1 MGIAPPSNAVAVL
14 GSMPL
19 FAEVPDEELLALAAG
34 AHWCELPGGATLFR
48 EGDPADAAY
57 VVASGRLEASSGD
70 TVVRVI
76 GEGEVTGEAG
86 LLEAGSRSATVAAV
100 RDSVL
105 ARIDSSDLER
115 LATRHPGVA
124 LGLARSVA
132 ARLRVDPSV
141 SRRLRPPCLV
151 AAVAVADDVD
161 LSAFVAALVA
171 ACPTDTTAVVVDGS
185 AGTDTVARAIEL
197 EVGADLVVI
206 VVSPDDVEWVCRQ
219 ADLVVMVG
227 RVGSRP
233 SRTASSLGAV
243 TRPAQLLLTR
253 RPGAAPTTRGWDSLA
268 DGVAA
273 NSPVV
278 HVEDGSSADLARF
291 GRCLTGRSV
300 GVVLGGG
307 GARGFAHIG
316 VLRALAE
323 AGVTIDR
330 VGGSSMGS
338 IIGAQL
344 ALGWSAERM
353 LEENSSRWSRRMLA
367 EVRWPSVSLASGERA
382 SALFRAIFGDR
393 RIEELLLDYFCT
405 TADLTASRL
414 HIADRGPVADW
425 VGASSAVPGL
435 WPPSA
440 DSQGHLHSDGGI
452 LDNVPTAVMRSRSA
466 GPVIAVDVCS
476 QQAPMLVVPASGHA
490 ALAPLRRRRGTGA
503 DGGDA
508 PSMLELLNRSNL
520 LASVQSWQTARAH
533 ADLYLTPSTGT
544 HGFASFD
551 RVSELADLG
560 YSSTL
565 RQLTDV
571 DLDGLGQAPRSHT

>member
-19 FAEVPDEELLALAAG
+19 FAEVPAEELLALAAG

-132 ARLRVDPSV
+132 ARLRVDPSL
-141 SRRLRPPCLV
+141 SRRLPPPCLL

-353 LEENSSRWSRRMLA
+353 LEENSSRWSRR
-367 EVRWPSVSLASGERA
+367 
-382 SALFRAIFGDR
+382 
-393 RIEELLLDYFCT
+393 
-405 TADLTASRL
+405 
-414 HIADRGPVADW
+414 
-425 VGASSAVPGL
+425 
-435 WPPSA
+435 
-440 DSQGHLHSDGGI
+440 
-452 LDNVPTAVMRSRSA
+452 
-466 GPVIAVDVCS
+466 
-476 QQAPMLVVPASGHA
+476 
-490 ALAPLRRRRGTGA
+490 
-503 DGGDA
+503 
-508 PSMLELLNRSNL
+508 
-520 LASVQSWQTARAH
+520 
-533 ADLYLTPSTGT
+533 
-544 HGFASFD
+544 
-551 RVSELADLG
+551 
-560 YSSTL
+560 
-565 RQLTDV
+565 
-571 DLDGLGQAPRSHT
+571 